1 MHIKNQVNT
10 LKVAPGKTA
19 RAGASFAAAEGARPT
34 QTRRSARLG
43 RSEPSQHKI
52 KTDLQKIQA
61 ITGMSQTDGK
71 YKVLVVDDSPVYR
84 KLVEQ
89 LLTMEP
95 YTLLFARNGAEA
107 LEMFQE
113 QTPCMVVTDLM
124 MPDISGLELCRRIRT
139 DRSRPYTY
147 VILMTSNKEKGSVVK
162 GLQAGADDYL
172 TKPFDPG
179 EMLARMEV
187 GRRIIDLNRELAAK
201 SLKLEEAARTDPLT
215 GLPNRRAIEEWASKQ
230 LRGAIRHGFSLWV
243 VVGDI
248 DKFKGIN
255 DTFGHDAGDIVL
267 QTFAAVLKKNTRA
280 SDICGRLGGDEF
292 LLVITHGEMEG
303 VEATV
308 NRFREQFAA
317 LSFPL
322 QGQSVSVTAS
332 FGIAGFVGKELQD
345 FTVLVR
351 KADQMLYEAKRGGR
365 NLVRAALPEEKA
377 QTV

>member
-1 MHIKNQVNT
+1 
-10 LKVAPGKTA
+10 
-19 RAGASFAAAEGARPT
+19 
-34 QTRRSARLG
+34 
-43 RSEPSQHKI
+43 
-52 KTDLQKIQA
+52 
-61 ITGMSQTDGK
+61 MSQTDGK
-71 YKVLVVDDSPVYR
+71 YQVLVVDDSPVYR

-95 YTLLFARNGAEA
+95 YSLLFANNGREA

-113 QTPCMVVTDLM
+113 HSPCMVVTDWM
-124 MPDISGLELCRRIRT
+124 MPDLSGLQLCQRIRE
-139 DRSRPYTY
+139 DRTRPYTY
-147 VILMTSNKEKGSVVK
+147 LILMTSKKEKESVVK

-215 GLPNRRAIEEWASKQ
+215 GLPNRRAIEEWALRQ
-230 LRGAIRHGFSLWV
+230 LQGATRHGFSLWV

-248 DKFKGIN
+248 DNFKVIN

-267 QTFAAVLKKNTRA
+267 QTFAAVLRKNTRS

-292 LLVITHGEMEG
+292 LLVITHAEAAG
-303 VEATV
+303 VEVTV

-332 FGIAGFVGKELQD
+332 FGLAGFSGNGLQD
-345 FTVLVR
+345 FTGLVR
-351 KADQMLYEAKRGGR
+351 KADEMLYEAKRAGK
-365 NLVRAALPEEKA
+365 NLIRVSQVENNVQA
-377 QTV
+377 V